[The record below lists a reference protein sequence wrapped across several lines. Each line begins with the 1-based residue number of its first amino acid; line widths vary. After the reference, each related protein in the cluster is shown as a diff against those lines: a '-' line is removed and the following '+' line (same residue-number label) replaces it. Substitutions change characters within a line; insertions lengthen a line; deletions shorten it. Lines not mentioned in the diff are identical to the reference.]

1 MDFSLIQISRE
12 KKCSMERK
20 TESEKQR
27 KKDGERERGEL
38 ETEEEKDNLKVRE
51 RKRKECFLADGIE
64 IKFPSPKK
72 PLMSK
77 KQNWSK
83 FP

>member
-12 KKCSMERK
+12 RKCVREKRRRVGIRERK
-20 TESEKQR
+20 IRER
-27 KKDGERERGEL
+27 KRGEL
-38 ETEEEKDNLKVRE
+38 EKEKDNLKVRE

-77 KQNWSK
+77 K
-83 FP
+83 